1 MAVKITDVAKRSIA
15 HRAGIKPG
23 DILIRIDNEEINDVL
38 DYRFFMTAESLTLF
52 LSRDGKEYSADIKK
66 DEYDD
71 LGLEFESYL
80 MDKQRRCRNNCIFC
94 FIDQNPPGMRESIY
108 FKDDDD
114 RLSFLF
120 GNYITLTNL
129 TDHDVERI
137 LRMHISPINISIHT
151 TDPELREKMMRNRF
165 AGESLKK
172 LYRLCEGNIK
182 INTQLVL
189 CPGYNDGEALE
200 KTLSDLDKLVP
211 TLQSIACV
219 PVGLTGY
226 REGLTELRSFT
237 KEEALDTIER
247 IERWADKWYE
257 RCGMRVGYPSDEF
270 FILAGKEIPEPE
282 YYGEFANLE
291 NGVGLIASTAMEFK
305 SVLPYLEPNH
315 DKRRITVATGRA
327 AYKYINELCQL
338 AKQYSP
344 ELDVEVFPIPSRFF
358 GGKITVTGLVT
369 GSDIMTELEG
379 RDLGDMLIVPSCML
393 RAEQDKFLDDTTPDD
408 VSEKLNVPV
417 QVVTADGAS
426 LAEALVEWKE
436 A

>member
-1 MAVKITDVAKRSIA
+1 MAVKITEVNRRSPA
-15 HRAGIKPG
+15 QRAGIMAG
-23 DILIRIDNEEINDVL
+23 DILVRIDNEEINDVL
-38 DYRFFMTAESLTLF
+38 DYRFFMMAEKMTLF
-52 LSRDGKEYSADIKK
+52 LSRDGKEFSADIVKG
-66 DEYDD
+66 EYDD

-129 TDHDVERI
+129 SDHDVERI

-200 KTLSDLDKLVP
+200 KTLADLDRLVP

-219 PVGLTGY
+219 PVGLTAY
-226 REGLTELRSFT
+226 REGLTELRPFT
-237 KEEALDTIER
+237 KEEAEDTIER
-247 IERWADKWYE
+247 IERWADKWYQ

-270 FILAGKEIPEPE
+270 FILAGREIPPPE

-291 NGVGLIASTAMEFK
+291 NGVGLIASTAMDFK

-315 DKRRITVATGRA
+315 EKRRIAVATGKA
-327 AYKYINELCQL
+327 AADYIKELCDL
-338 AKQYSP
+338 AKQHRP
-344 ELDVEVFPIPSRFF
+344 ELEVEVFPIPSRFF
-358 GGKITVTGLVT
+358 GGRITVTGLVT
-369 GSDIMTELEG
+369 GSDIITELKG
-379 RDLGDMLIVPSCML
+379 KDLGDLLVVPSCML
-393 RAEQDKFLDDTTPDD
+393 RAEQDRFLDDTTPED
-408 VSEKLNVPV
+408 VSRELGIEVK
-417 QVVTADGAS
+417 VVTADGGS
-426 LAEALVEWKE
+426 LAETLVEWSE
-436 A
+436 